1 MIEAYKTIFDLDRGR
16 AVQVVDDLLRTGM
29 YLPVS
34 SGESVFSWAFEQGL
48 LP

>member
-16 AVQVVDDLLRTGM
+16 AVQVVDDLLDTGM

-34 SGESVFSWAFEQGL
+34 SGESLFTWAYGEGL